1 MQDLGFIL
9 IVDDNPTNLA
19 VLSQTLKS
27 AGFAVRVAEDGESA
41 LQLVARKP
49 PALILLD
56 VQMPGIDGFE
66 TCKKLKADPK
76 TQAIPIIFLTA
87 LTDVQNKVKGLSLGA
102 VDYISKPFEQEE
114 VLARVRVHLQL
125 KNLTENLEQLVAER
139 TAVLEQAQVQLVQQ
153 EKLSTLG
160 QLVTGIAH
168 EMNNPISCI
177 VNNIPP
183 AQEYILDINHILTLC
198 QSHYDQLPK
207 PIQKVI
213 IATDLD
219 FVLDD
224 LNKLLNS
231 IKLSTD
237 RIQDISIS
245 LRNFARSDASI
256 KVLFDIHKSIDSTLL
271 ILSHRLKPLGER
283 AAIQLVKEYGDL
295 PLIECYPGQ
304 LNQVFMNILAN
315 SIDAIE
321 EAGKNGEFDHHIP
334 IIKVET
340 TQPDSKSVLIKI
352 SDNGI
357 GMTKE
362 ISQRIFEPLFTTKP
376 VGQGTGLGLLIVNQI
391 IERHHGKLNL
401 YSTPREGTKLEII
414 LPLNEQQAI
423 DRI

>member
-207 PIQKVI
+207 PIQKAI

-231 IKLSTD
+231 IRLSTD

-321 EAGKNGEFDHHIP
+321 EAGKNGEF
-334 IIKVET
+334 ET

>member
-9 IVDDNPTNLA
+9 IVDDNPTNLS
-19 VLSQTLKS
+19 VLSQTLKG

-41 LQLVARKP
+41 LQLVERKQ

-87 LTDVQNKVKGLSLGA
+87 LTDVENKVKGFSLGA

-125 KNLTENLEQLVAER
+125 KNLTETLEQRVAER
-139 TAVLEQAQVQLVQQ
+139 TAILAQAQVQLVQQ
-153 EKLSTLG
+153 EKLSSLG

-183 AQEYILDINHILTLC
+183 AQEYILDINYILTLC
-198 QSHYDQLPK
+198 QTHYEQLPK
-207 PIQKVI
+207 PIQQAI
-213 IATDLD
+213 NATDLD
-219 FVLDD
+219 FVLND
-224 LNKLLNS
+224 LNQLLNS
-231 IKLSTD
+231 MKLSTD
-237 RIQDISIS
+237 RIKDISIS
-245 LRNFARSDASI
+245 LRNFARSDSSI
-256 KVLFDIHKSIDSTLL
+256 KVLFDIHESIDSTLL
-271 ILSHRLKPLGER
+271 ILSHRFKSLGKR
-283 AAIQLVKEYGDL
+283 DAIQLVKEYGDL
-295 PLIECYPGQ
+295 PLIQCYPGQ

-315 SIDAIE
+315 AIDAIE

-334 IIKVET
+334 LIKVET
-340 TQPDSKSVLIKI
+340 IQPDFKSIVIKI

-362 ISQRIFEPLFTTKP
+362 ISQRVFEPLFTTKP

-391 IERHHGKLNL
+391 IEKHHGTLNL
-401 YSTPREGTKLEII
+401 YSIPGQGTNLEIM
-414 LPLNEQQAI
+414 LPIIE
-423 DRI
+423 

>member
-9 IVDDNPTNLA
+9 IVDDNPTNLS
-19 VLSQTLKS
+19 VLSQTLKG

-41 LQLVARKP
+41 LQLVERKQ

-87 LTDVQNKVKGLSLGA
+87 LTDVENKVKGFSLGA

-114 VLARVRVHLQL
+114 VLARVRVHLEL
-125 KNLTENLEQLVAER
+125 KNLTETLEQRVAER
-139 TAVLEQAQVQLVQQ
+139 TAILAQAQVQLVQQ
-153 EKLSTLG
+153 EKLSSLG

-198 QSHYDQLPK
+198 QTHYEQLPK
-207 PIQKVI
+207 PIQQAI

-219 FVLDD
+219 FVLND
-224 LNKLLNS
+224 LNQLLNS
-231 IKLSTD
+231 MKLSTD
-237 RIQDISIS
+237 RIKDISIS
-245 LRNFARSDASI
+245 LRNFARSDSST
-256 KVLFDIHKSIDSTLL
+256 KVLFDIHESIDSTLL
-271 ILSHRLKPLGER
+271 ILSHRFKPFGKR

-295 PLIECYPGQ
+295 PLIQCYPGQ

-315 SIDAIE
+315 AIDAIE
-321 EAGKNGEFDHHIP
+321 EAGKNGQFNHNIP

-340 TQPDSKSVLIKI
+340 TQPDSKSILIKI

-362 ISQRIFEPLFTTKP
+362 ISQRVFEPLFTTKP

-391 IERHHGKLNL
+391 IEKHQGKLNL
-401 YSTPREGTKLEII
+401 YSIPGQGTNLEIV
-414 LPLNEQQAI
+414 LPVI
-423 DRI
+423 GF

>member
-207 PIQKVI
+207 PIQKAI

-231 IKLSTD
+231 IILSTD
-237 RIQDISIS
+237 RIQDI
-245 LRNFARSDASI
+245 
-256 KVLFDIHKSIDSTLL
+256 
-271 ILSHRLKPLGER
+271 
-283 AAIQLVKEYGDL
+283 
-295 PLIECYPGQ
+295 
-304 LNQVFMNILAN
+304 
-315 SIDAIE
+315 
-321 EAGKNGEFDHHIP
+321 
-334 IIKVET
+334 
-340 TQPDSKSVLIKI
+340 
-352 SDNGI
+352 
-357 GMTKE
+357 
-362 ISQRIFEPLFTTKP
+362 
-376 VGQGTGLGLLIVNQI
+376 
-391 IERHHGKLNL
+391 
-401 YSTPREGTKLEII
+401 
-414 LPLNEQQAI
+414 
-423 DRI
+423 